1 MIVVL
6 ASIELNPG
14 SRSAFLSEFRKI
26 VPLVRAE
33 QGCLEYFPSADHQT
47 DIASQVPLGA
57 DAIMVIEKWESAS
70 ALKAHLVAP
79 HMVEYR
85 PKVKDY
91 VKQVKLRILEPAE

>member
-14 SRSAFLSEFRKI
+14 TSKQFLAEFRRI

-33 QGCLEYFPSADHQT
+33 QGCLEYFPSADQPT
-47 DIASQVPLGA
+47 DIASQVPLGT
-57 DAIMVIEKWESAS
+57 DAILVVEKWETVA
-70 ALKAHLVAP
+70 ALKAHLSAP

-85 PKVKDY
+85 PKVKQY
-91 VKQVKLRILEPAE
+91 VKQVTLRILQAVA